1 MRGIGARTALQIGS
15 CAACALGGW
24 SFAGVF
30 AGSEFGG
37 GSVTGPVLRT
47 YEVSLL
53 LFAIAAVLAFGWPRL
68 AAAVATVAGV
78 LAVPLYAYVTAPGP
92 GTASSVP
99 RPSRL
104 SLPALPPATAIIAAP
119 IKARHATARRPRV

>member
-78 LAVPLYAYVTAPGP
+78 LAVPLYAYVRHC
-92 GTASSVP
+92 S
-99 RPSRL
+99 RPISRTEWRCVL
-104 SLPALPPATAIIAAP
+104 RSISL
-119 IKARHATARRPRV
+119 RV